1 MRIDSVSSVKTWLTG
16 QFSGS
21 FKGNLEGTASYA
33 TFAETASYVP
43 YAISASHAE
52 KADLADYAPT
62 SYYAYSASNVEPKG
76 VVSAIS
82 TALDDPRYADVFERL
97 RSQGRL
103 IVKNGI
109 RVVSGSVGIDTGS
122 LRIRRVVL
130 EYLDDEEALGFKF
143 ISNSDIPPV
152 PPLPPDPPYPPGP
165 WPPGPWPPP
174 PPPPPPFPPGPWPP
188 PPPPP
193 FPPCPPP
200 PPPKPPRTGSVSYGA
215 SIDYFRAG
223 AY

>member
-43 YAISASHAE
+43 YAITASYALEAE
-52 KADLADYAPT
+52 RATYAT
-62 SYYAYSASNVEPKG
+62 SSFYAHSASNVEPRG

-82 TALDDPRYADVFERL
+82 SALDDPRYADVFERL
-97 RSQGRL
+97 RAQGRL
-103 IVKNGI
+103 IVRNGI

-152 PPLPPDPPYPPGP
+152 PPFPPDPPIPPGP
-165 WPPGPWPPP
+165 YPPGPWPPP
-174 PPPPPPFPPGPWPP
+174 PPPPPPPF
-188 PPPPP
+188 PP
-193 FPPCPPP
+193 FPPPPPP
-200 PPPKPPRTGSVSYGA
+200 PPPKPPKTGSASYGA